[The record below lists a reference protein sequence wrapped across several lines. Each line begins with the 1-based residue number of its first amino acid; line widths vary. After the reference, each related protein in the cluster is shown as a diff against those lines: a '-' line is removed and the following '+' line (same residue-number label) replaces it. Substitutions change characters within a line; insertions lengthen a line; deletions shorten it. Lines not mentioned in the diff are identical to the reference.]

1 MPPRPAWCWRKRG
14 VRTTEEQA
22 KTDDDRAQA
31 KQEAELSV
39 APRLLEQVQ
48 PLLAGRLVSGDA
60 LYGQKTLCRQ
70 LRAAGPDYPFPIKAK
85 QPSRNE
91 NCVLSVTD

>member
-39 APRLLEQVQ
+39 APRLLE
-48 PLLAGRLVSGDA
+48 
-60 LYGQKTLCRQ
+60 
-70 LRAAGPDYPFPIKAK
+70 
-85 QPSRNE
+85 
-91 NCVLSVTD
+91 